1 MRRNLSRF
9 LFVIFVSFVANLSNG
24 EVIRLTTT
32 ADIWLSDAVPAER
45 NTSMGANPRMKL
57 KGIQEMAAV
66 RFDATPIV
74 GREVKSA
81 RLFLKKSGDEKIRYL
96 RLSTINQDW
105 VEGKSEQSYGPPDGA
120 TWFYAD
126 AESKK
131 AWSWPGSG
139 FCDVIM
145 TSGHSL
151 ASYSEERDED
161 DGWMSFEVAPALVYS
176 MVAKDTDGL
185 AMQDGGNL
193 DLHNNFVFSR
203 ESKGGGP
210 YLETEVGGKLDE
222 IPAAAKA
229 NASPAPEE
237 AHLTTGGLRIE
248 IEPAPSIFCYCLTLD
263 GQLVPRWRVPHPA
276 NRGGTGVSPVNVIL
290 DDLAPNKRYKIEI
303 AAISRSGQR
312 SPPTLLTAISSA
324 ALPTP
329 PVLNPPKPPSG
340 NKIETPK
347 FFILPPLVKLS
358 AQTLQPQSDD
368 LESNFAAAN
377 SVWNGHS
384 ITLDGARGE
393 VVSFQIVVPND
404 QPTITATTLRNETGD
419 EVAASNLDVYWLR
432 LVRNKD
438 KNLQPAYAIP
448 LSQSQKSPSPFVHV
462 DLYIPK
468 DAKAGR
474 YTGTLSING
483 SQNVQIE
490 LLVYDFT
497 LPDRLSFWPELNAYS
512 IPKNHLDYFRLAHD
526 HRCVANFWHFE
537 PRTRGQGEQIHVD
550 WEQYDRD
557 AGPILSGEA
566 FKKTRRGAIPVECMY
581 LPYNDNWPTN
591 LTPETYHYTGYWP
604 HRGEDKKFLV
614 EHSLTA
620 PPIDQAFS
628 ADYLAAYR
636 AVEAQ
641 FIDHFKD
648 RGWNRTEMQCYF
660 GGKQSHRINFGSNHW
675 WTTDE
680 PSFLH
685 DWLAL
690 QYFDRLWCDAR
701 GSASVDQWPTRADI
715 SRPHWQGDFLDGV
728 TQVIYYGAG
737 GSSSAAMVHRI
748 REHVRDGHFKVR
760 FYGSCNPDNQSNL
773 ITIAWLLDAYL
784 NGADGA
790 LPWQTIGSEKALDDN
805 DGGAFGGNAL
815 LIPANRFNQSVVA
828 DLRLKAM
835 RDAEQLIEYLHLL
848 AQRRHL
854 NREQLQAMVAQVL
867 PLGASPAAANPTAD
881 TDRFMGPKE
890 WQLADLRRQLARL
903 ILASR

>member
-1 MRRNLSRF
+1 MNLRSCF
-9 LFVIFVSFVANLSNG
+9 FFVLFVLFAPFVVNPCFAETV
-24 EVIRLTTT
+24 RLTAT

-66 RFDATPIV
+66 RFDAAPIA
-74 GREVKSA
+74 GREAKSA

-96 RLSTINQDW
+96 RLSTVNQDW
-105 VEGKSEQSYGPPDGA
+105 IEGRSEQSYGPPDGA

-126 AESKK
+126 SASKR
-131 AWSWPGSG
+131 AWAWPGSG

-151 ASYSEERDED
+151 ASYSEKRGER
-161 DGWMSFEVAPALVYS
+161 DGWMSFEVSPGLIYA
-176 MVAKDTDGL
+176 MIAKDTDGL
-185 AMQDGGNL
+185 AIQDGGNL
-193 DLHNNFVFSR
+193 DLHNNFAFSR

-210 YLETEVGGKLDE
+210 YLEVEVGGKLDQMPSAPKVTAA
-222 IPAAAKA
+222 PALQD
-229 NASPAPEE
+229 
-237 AHLTTGGLRIE
+237 AHLETGALMIE
-248 IEPAPSIFCYCLTLD
+248 IEPPTDAFCYRVTLD
-263 GQLVPRWRVPHPA
+263 GRPVPRWQIPHP
-276 NRGGTGVSPVNVIL
+276 RGTGGSPVRILL
-290 DDLAPNKRYKIEI
+290 DDVAPDRQYKIEI
-303 AAISRSGQR
+303 SSVSRAGR
-312 SPPTLLTAISSA
+312 SSAPTVLTATSA
-324 ALPTP
+324 PALVAP
-329 PVLNPPKPPSG
+329 PALDPAKPIATKTGQGS
-340 NKIETPK
+340 K

-358 AQTLQPQSDD
+358 AQTLQPQNDD
-368 LESNFAAAN
+368 LESNFAAGN
-377 SVWNGHS
+377 SVWNGQS
-384 ITLDGARGE
+384 VMLDGARGE
-393 VVSFQIVVPND
+393 IVSFQIVVPNG
-404 QPTITATTLRNETGD
+404 QPSITATTLRNEAGN
-419 EVAASNLDVYWLR
+419 EIAASNLDLYSLH
-432 LVRNKD
+432 LARNKD

-448 LSQSQKSPSPFVHV
+448 LSPNQKSPSPFVHV
-462 DLYIPK
+462 DFYIPK

-474 YTGTLSING
+474 YTGTLAING
-483 SQNVQIE
+483 SHNIPMQ
-490 LLVYDFT
+490 LSVYDFT

-537 PRTRGQGEQIHVD
+537 PRVRGRGEQIRVD

-566 FKKTRRGAIPVECMY
+566 FSSTRRGAIPVECMY

-591 LTPETYHYTGYWP
+591 LTAETYHYTGYWP
-604 HRGEDKKFLV
+604 HRGEDKRFLV

-641 FIDHFKD
+641 FIEHFKE
-648 RGWNRTEMQCYF
+648 RRWSGTEMQCYF

-701 GSASVDQWPTRADI
+701 GAASIDQWPTRADI
-715 SRPHWQGDFLDGV
+715 SRPHWQGDLLDGV

-737 GSSSAAMVHRI
+737 GSSSPAMVHRI

-760 FYGSCNPDNQSNL
+760 FYGSCTPDNQSNL
-773 ITIAWLLDAYL
+773 VTVAWLIDAYL

-790 LPWQTIGSEKALDDN
+790 LPWQTIGSEKALDEN
-805 DGGAFGGNAL
+805 DAGAFGGNAL
-815 LIPANRFNQSVVA
+815 LVPATRFNQNAVA

-835 RDAEQLIEYLHLL
+835 RDGEQLIEYLHLL
-848 AQRRHL
+848 AQRRRL
-854 NREQLQAMVAQVL
+854 NREQLQAMVSQLL
-867 PLGASPAAANPTAD
+867 PLGASPAAVNPTAD
-881 TDRFMGPKE
+881 TDRFATPKE
-890 WQLADLRRQLARL
+890 WQLASLRRQLAEL
-903 ILASR
+903 IVHSK